1 MSGREKK
8 AQIIDELQRIFSEC
22 SIGVL
27 TDYRGISAAEMI
39 ELRRKLRES
48 AIEFRVVKDTLA
60 RFAAEKLGKKDLAD
74 SFEGPVAVACGY
86 GDVVEP
92 PRVLTEYIRAT
103 KSAMSI
109 KGGFMGDQ
117 MLTVRD
123 VETLSSLPS
132 KEVLLSQV
140 LAGIQSPIYG
150 LVNVLAAPIRG
161 IMGVLQARM
170 KQLEV
175 G

>member
-1 MSGREKK
+1 MSGKEKK
-8 AQIIDELQRIFSEC
+8 AQVIDELQRVFSEC

-27 TDYRGISAAEMI
+27 TDYRGISAAEMF
-39 ELRRKLRES
+39 ELRRKLRDAAVEY
-48 AIEFRVVKDTLA
+48 RVVKNTLA
-60 RFAAEKLGKKDLAD
+60 RFAAEKLGRQELAD
-74 SFEGPVAVACGY
+74 SFEGPVAVACGF

-92 PRVLTEYIRAT
+92 ARVLTEYIRAT
-103 KSAMSI
+103 KSVMSI
-109 KGGFMGDQ
+109 KGGFMGDRA
-117 MLTVRD
+117 LTAQD

-132 KEVLLSQV
+132 KEVLLGQV
-140 LAGIQSPIYG
+140 LAGMQRPIYG